1 MDRAIRGNQI
11 LLLDCLQQGF
21 LLDDRKHLTL
31 RGWGGGCGILECKE
45 EWVPYA
51 EFQMFLQQAI
61 ALDVR
66 ERIELIVSLVRSL
79 SKEEMGL
86 HEDFEVGSVN
96 AILDR
101 ISASGQLDY
110 CNVGL
115 DGVREALKNDA
126 W

>member
-1 MDRAIRGNQI
+1 M
-11 LLLDCLQQGF
+11 
-21 LLDDRKHLTL
+21 
-31 RGWGGGCGILECKE
+31 
-45 EWVPYA
+45 PYA

-96 AILDR
+96 GFLRPVSLTIAMWGWR
-101 ISASGQLDY
+101 A
-110 CNVGL
+110 
-115 DGVREALKNDA
+115 
-126 W
+126 

>member
-1 MDRAIRGNQI
+1 M
-11 LLLDCLQQGF
+11 
-21 LLDDRKHLTL
+21 
-31 RGWGGGCGILECKE
+31 
-45 EWVPYA
+45 PYA

-101 ISASGQLDY
+101 ISASSQLDY

-115 DGVREALKNDA
+115 DGMREALKNDA